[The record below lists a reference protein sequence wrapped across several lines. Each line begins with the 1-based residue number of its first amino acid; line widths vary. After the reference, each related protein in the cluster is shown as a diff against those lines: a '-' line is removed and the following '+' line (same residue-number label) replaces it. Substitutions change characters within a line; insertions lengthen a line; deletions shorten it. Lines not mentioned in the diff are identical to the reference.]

1 MVELERLHELR
12 KRIDEIDKQII
23 ELLEKRVRIAKEIG
37 EIKRELNL
45 PIRDEKR
52 EEEVLRRAGKFRE
65 VFEKIVEVCRDV
77 QRV

>member
-1 MVELERLHELR
+1 MERLHELR
-12 KRIDEIDKQII
+12 KEIDKIDKQII

-45 PIRDEKR
+45 PVRDEKR